1 MHTKLEDYR
10 KEKDDLI
17 CVDSDGCAMDTMD
30 IKHSQCFGPCMVEE
44 WGLSEWREP
53 ILRSWNESNL
63 YTVTRGINRF
73 KGLAK
78 ALREIDEAYQTIE
91 DIDILE
97 RWVQESN
104 ELSGPA
110 LKKAYEDTRSMIL
123 KKALSWSEKVNEKI
137 DALPSE
143 KKKPFDG
150 VKEALA
156 FAHKKADIAIV
167 SSANHQAVKEEW
179 EQNGLLEYV
188 DILLSQDMGSKAYCI
203 GKLMKKGYERSR
215 VMMTGDAPGD
225 YEAAK
230 KNGVFFYPV
239 LVRRE
244 KESWKEFKDVAVPKL
259 TDGTFA
265 GEYQKKKAD
274 EFWDNLNVTG
284 SERRSG
290 NG

>member
-1 MHTKLEDYR
+1 MITEFEDYR
-10 KEKDDLI
+10 KEKQYLI

-44 WGLSEWREP
+44 WGLSEWRDP

-73 KGLAK
+73 KGLSK
-78 ALREIDEAYQTIE
+78 ALREIDEAYQTIK

-97 RWVQESN
+97 RWVEESN

-110 LKKAYEDTRSMIL
+110 LKRAYEETGSMIL
-123 KKALSWSEKVNEKI
+123 KKALSWSEKVNKKI
-137 DALPSE
+137 DALPLE
-143 KKKPFDG
+143 MKKPFEG

-156 FAHKKADIAIV
+156 YAHKQADIAIV

-179 EQNGLLEYV
+179 EQHGLLEYV
-188 DILLSQDMGSKAYCI
+188 DILLTQDMGSKTYCI
-203 GKLMKKGYERSR
+203 GELMKKGYERSH

-225 YEAAK
+225 FEAAK

-244 KESWKEFKDVAVPKL
+244 KESWKEFKNVAVQRL
-259 TDGTFA
+259 VDGTFA
-265 GEYQKKKAD
+265 GKYQKKKVD
-274 EFWDNLNVTG
+274 EFWDNLNLTG
-284 SERRSG
+284 SERRLE